1 MIVESYV
8 QAKKKNH
15 QVFLVLVCVFEGAE
29 GLEGGEGNRLKFPK
43 FLQ

>member
-15 QVFLVLVCVFEGAE
+15 QVFLVLVCVFEGLK
-29 GLEGGEGNRLKFPK
+29 GWRGEREIG
-43 FLQ
+43 